1 MKLRSDRK
9 AQNSAK
15 ASNENTT
22 FTSDNNDQWVKD
34 NLQTI
39 EVKFPFKIL
48 LKIFIFFISIFL
60 FFSFVYR
67 KCINFVCS

>member
-39 EVKFPFKIL
+39 EVKFPLRF
-48 LKIFIFFISIFL
+48 
-60 FFSFVYR
+60 Y
-67 KCINFVCS
+67 